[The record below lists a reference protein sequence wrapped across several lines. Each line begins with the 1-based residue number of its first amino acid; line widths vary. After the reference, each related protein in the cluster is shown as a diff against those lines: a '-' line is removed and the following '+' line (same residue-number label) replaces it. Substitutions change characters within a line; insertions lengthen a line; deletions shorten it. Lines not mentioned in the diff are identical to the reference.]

1 MAHDWSR
8 GSVLSVGEILTGTCS
23 WTDKT
28 LIESGWYES
37 DAKNAEQRLALYAS
51 RFPVVEVDSTYYS
64 LPSEHTAELWAERT
78 PTSFTFDAKAYRL
91 LTQHPGQMAS
101 LPKSVRETLPSDLTE
116 KRNLYLKDLPPES
129 VDEVWSMFRQGLM
142 PLHSA
147 GKLGVVLF
155 QFPNWFFPGRDSKA
169 YLSSIQ
175 ERLPEYKV
183 AVEFRH
189 GSWLN
194 DKNRERTLKFL
205 RDEGLTYASVDEPQ
219 GTRSSVP
226 PVAVATSDMAVV
238 RFHGRRAETWDKSN
252 VGVLERFKYLYNED
266 ELKEW
271 VPKIKDLASET
282 RAVHVLMNNCYSD
295 FAVRNAADMASL
307 LQTD

>member
-1 MAHDWSR
+1 LGA
-8 GSVLSVGEILTGTCS
+8 ILTGTCS

-28 LIESGWYES
+28 LIESGWYEG
-37 DAKNAEQRLALYAS
+37 DANNAEQRLALYAS
-51 RFPVVEVDSTYYS
+51 RFPIVEVDSTYYS
-64 LPSEHTAELWAERT
+64 LPSERTAELWAERT
-78 PTSFTFDAKAYRL
+78 PTEFTFDAKAYRL
-91 LTQHPGQMAS
+91 LTQHPGQIKS
-101 LPKSVRETLPSDLTE
+101 LPKSVREILPSESAE
-116 KRNLYLKDLPPES
+116 KHNLYLKDLPAEA
-129 VDEVWSMFRQGLM
+129 VEEIWTMFRQGLM

-155 QFPNWFFPGRDSKA
+155 QFPNWFFPSRESRA
-169 YLSSIQ
+169 YMSTIQ

-194 DKNRERTLKFL
+194 EKNRERTLDFL
-205 RDEGLTYASVDEPQ
+205 RNEGLTYTSVDEPQ

-226 PVAVATSDMAVV
+226 PVALATSDLAVV

-266 ELKEW
+266 ELQEW
-271 VPKIKDLASET
+271 VPKIKGLASET
-282 RAVHVLMNNCYSD
+282 REVHVLMNNCYSD
-295 FAVRNAADMASL
+295 FAVRNAADLATL